1 MKRSV
6 FLLLAASLL
15 LVGPGHA
22 ATRPHYGGTL
32 RIELRAPLASLDPAE
47 TEASSA
53 AQSAQEHIAALI
65 FDPLVRLDEKGAAQP
80 ALALT
85 WQHAPDFRSWQ
96 FTLRSYIKFHDGT
109 PFNAAKAVESLLKI
123 ANPHW
128 RVRAEGNDSLMFESD
143 SPLPNLP
150 AELAQMRYAIA
161 HGSGNAISGTGPF
174 QVTSWQPGKQLV
186 LKANDDYWDARPYV
200 DSIEIALGRSL
211 HDQMVDLELGRADVI
226 EVGPDQARSA
236 AQEGKRVVTSSPNE
250 VFALLFNPQK
260 AMVQD
265 ERLRETIAGALDR
278 VAINNVLL
286 QKEGEPSGA
295 LLPQW
300 ISGYAFLFPAAHN
313 LEHALQLRGEIMVPA
328 TLVLEYDFSDPL
340 AKAIAERVAVNAR
353 DARINM
359 QELGENLGARGG
371 SADLQLVRVRFASLD
386 AATALSNVAATLSP
400 ADASQ
405 GRAAGTVA
413 EVYRAESAMLNGF
426 QIVPIAQVPEAWGLS
441 GRVKNWM
448 QPRPGGWSA
457 ADVWLDVSSGPDSR
471 VEGRP

>member
-1 MKRSV
+1 MKRSA
-6 FLLLAASLL
+6 FLLLAASVLL
-15 LVGPGHA
+15 AATGHA

-32 RIELRAPLASLDPAE
+32 RIELRASLASLDPAE
-47 TEASSA
+47 TETSSA
-53 AQSAQEHIAALI
+53 AQSAQEHIASLI

-123 ANPHW
+123 ADPHW
-128 RVRAEGNDSLMFESD
+128 RVRADGNDSLVFESD

-174 QVTSWQPGKQLV
+174 QVASWQLGKQLV

-200 DSIEIALGRSL
+200 DSIEIALSRSL

-226 EVGPDQARSA
+226 EVGPEQARGA
-236 AQEGKRVVTSSPNE
+236 AQEGKRVAASSPNE
-250 VFALLFNPQK
+250 VFALVFNPEK
-260 AMVQD
+260 ALVRD
-265 ERLRETIAGALDR
+265 ERLRETIASALDR
-278 VAINNVLL
+278 AAINNVLL

-313 LEHALQLRGEIMVPA
+313 LERALQLRGEIMVPA

-340 AKAIAERVAVNAR
+340 AKAVAERVAVNAR

-359 QELGENLGARGG
+359 QALGENLGARGG
-371 SADLQLVRVRFASLD
+371 SADLQLVRLRFASLD
-386 AATALSNVAATLSP
+386 SPTALSNVAAVLSP
-400 ADASQ
+400 ADVPEA
-405 GRAAGTVA
+405 RAAGTAA
-413 EVYRAESAMLNGF
+413 EVYRVESAMLNGF

-448 QPRPGGWSA
+448 QPRAGGWSA
-457 ADVWLDVSSGPDSR
+457 ADVWLDVSQGPDSHA
-471 VEGRP
+471 EGRP

>member
-6 FLLLAASLL
+6 FLLLAASLWL
-15 LVGPGHA
+15 AGSGHA

-32 RIELRAPLASLDPAE
+32 RIQLRAPLASLDPAE
-47 TEASSA
+47 TVASSA
-53 AQSAQEHIAALI
+53 GQSAQEHIAALI

-85 WQHAPDFRSWQ
+85 WQHAPDFKSWQ

-123 ANPHW
+123 ADPHW
-128 RVRAEGNDSLMFESD
+128 RVRAEGNDSLVFESD

-161 HGSGNAISGTGPF
+161 HGSGNTISGTGPF
-174 QVTSWQPGKQLV
+174 RVTSWQPGKQLA

-226 EVGPDQARSA
+226 EIGPEQARNA
-236 AQEGKRVVTSSPNE
+236 AQEGKRVAASSPNE
-250 VFALLFNPQK
+250 VFALVFNQEK
-260 AMVQD
+260 ALVRD
-265 ERLRETIAGALDR
+265 ERLRESIACALDR

-286 QKEGEPSGA
+286 QKQGEPSGA

-313 LEHALQLRGEIMVPA
+313 LERALQLRGEIMVPA

-340 AKAIAERVAVNAR
+340 ARTVAERVAVNAR

-359 QELGENLGARGG
+359 QALGENLSARGG
-371 SADLQLVRVRFASLD
+371 SVDLQLVRVRFASQD
-386 AATALSNVAATLSP
+386 APTALSNVAAALSP
-400 ADASQ
+400 AGVPEA
-405 GRAAGTVA
+405 RAASTAA
-413 EVYRAESAMLNGF
+413 EVYRAESVMLNGY
-426 QIVPIAQVPEAWGLS
+426 QIIPIAQVPEVWGLS

-448 QPRPGGWSA
+448 QPRAGGWSA
-457 ADVWLDVSSGPDSR
+457 ADAWLDVPQGPDSHA
-471 VEGRP
+471 EGRP